1 MYQQLGDR
9 MKLNYEKPY
18 NFQLPWRMPI
28 IVRLDGRNFHTYT
41 KGMKRPFDD
50 NFIANMKVL
59 ALHLC
64 NEVSTTVFAYC
75 QSDEISL
82 LLHPYKKLDSEPF
95 FRNEVQKIASVTAGL
110 ASSFF
115 AVLANIQKKDVKFT
129 VFDARCF
136 VLPEDEVCNYFIW
149 RQLDASR
156 NSIRQVAQTKFSH
169 KELQGKNTKEMQ
181 EMMFQKD
188 KTNWND
194 LPTYQ
199 KRGFAVYKEKWLT
212 QQETVFQGKDG
223 KPHTMKAGQL
233 MSEWKIDVDIP
244 EFSKDR
250 NFIEKCFLLREE

>member
-115 AVLANIQKKDVKFT
+115 AVLANIQKKDVKLTHVVSF
-129 VFDARCF
+129 
-136 VLPEDEVCNYFIW
+136 
-149 RQLDASR
+149 
-156 NSIRQVAQTKFSH
+156 
-169 KELQGKNTKEMQ
+169 
-181 EMMFQKD
+181 
-188 KTNWND
+188 
-194 LPTYQ
+194 YQ
-199 KRGFAVYKEKWLT
+199 KMKYAIISYGDSLMLLVTLFGKLHKQSFPIKSYKVRIRK
-212 QQETVFQGKDG
+212 
-223 KPHTMKAGQL
+223 
-233 MSEWKIDVDIP
+233 
-244 EFSKDR
+244 
-250 NFIEKCFLLREE
+250 KCRR